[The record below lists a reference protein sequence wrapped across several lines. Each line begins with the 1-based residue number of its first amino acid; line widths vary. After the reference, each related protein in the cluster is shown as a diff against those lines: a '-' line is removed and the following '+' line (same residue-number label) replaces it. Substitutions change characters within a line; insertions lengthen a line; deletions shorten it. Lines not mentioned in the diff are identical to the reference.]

1 MSPSPTGLT
10 ICYHWNMD
18 PLDWIDDRLER
29 LERDDLL
36 RTLPPPLRAAGTIAS
51 VDGRQLINFASNDY
65 LGLASDERLIA
76 AAADACHELGVGRGA
91 SPLICGRAEM
101 HARLESRLAEFE
113 QTEAALVFPT
123 GFAAN
128 AGTIPTL
135 ADEGD
140 AIYSDAKN
148 HASIVDG
155 CRLSRAVC
163 HVYPHGDVHALE
175 KLLRDNVALGGDHFR
190 RRLIVT
196 DSLFSMDGDL
206 APLAELGELAERH
219 DAMLLVDE
227 AHATGVFGEHGRGVV
242 EHLAAEHPRLHEQ
255 VHVRIGTLSKA
266 LGAAGGFVCG
276 KASLIDWLANRART
290 YVFST
295 AQPASSSAAAIVA
308 LEIVAREPQRRRR
321 LLENA
326 CRLRH
331 RLSEMGWDLGPSASQ
346 IIPVRIGSAAETMR
360 LVAGLHERGFW
371 VGGIRPPS
379 VPADQSQLRIGLSAA
394 HTDEML
400 EALVAALA
408 ELKPALPTDPQCHPA
423 GSAGSNDPYSGDR

>member
-1 MSPSPTGLT
+1 
-10 ICYHWNMD
+10 MD
-18 PLDWIDDRLER
+18 PLDWVDDRLR
-29 LERDDLL
+29 QLERGDLL
-36 RTLPPPLRAAGTIAS
+36 RTLPPPLRAAGTIATIG
-51 VDGRQLINFASNDY
+51 GRQLINFASNDY
-65 LGLASDERLIA
+65 LGLASDDRLIA
-76 AAADACHELGVGRGA
+76 AATDACRDQGVGRGA

-101 HARLESRLAEFE
+101 HAQLEDRLAEFE

-128 AGTIPTL
+128 AGTIPAL

-140 AIYSDAKN
+140 AIYSDANN

-155 CRLSRAVC
+155 CRLSRAAC

-175 KLLRDNVALGGDHFR
+175 KLLCEATSFR
-190 RRLIVT
+190 RRLIAT

-242 EHLAAEHPRLHEQ
+242 EHLAAEHPRLHQQ
-255 VHVRIGTLSKA
+255 VHIRIGTLSKA

-276 KASLIDWLANRART
+276 RASFIDWLANRART

-295 AQPASSSAAAIVA
+295 AQPASSSAAALAA
-308 LEIVAREPQRRRR
+308 LEIVASEPQRRHR

-326 CRLRH
+326 GRLRL

-346 IIPVRIGSAAETMR
+346 IVPIRIGSAAETMR
-360 LVAGLHERGFW
+360 LADDLRERGLW

-379 VPADQSQLRIGLSAA
+379 VPPDQSQLRIGLSAA

-400 EALVAALA
+400 EALIAALA
-408 ELKPALPTDPQCHPA
+408 ELRPSLAAEL
-423 GSAGSNDPYSGDR
+423 